1 MRITLISDTHG
12 YLDSGIIKHLE
23 SADEIWHAGDVGST
37 ELIEKMEQIK
47 PLRGVYGNI
56 DGSEIRAHLPLN
68 QIFEIQGVKVFM
80 THIGGYPN
88 RYTARVKE
96 ELKTNSYD
104 LFISGHSHILKV
116 MFDKHHE
123 LLHMNPGA
131 AGRHG
136 FHQIRTLLKFEINA
150 AKIENLQVVELGK
163 RSKE

>member
-37 ELIEKMEQIK
+37 ELIEKMERIK

-116 MFDKHHE
+116 IYDKRLE

>member
-56 DGSEIRAHLPLN
+56 DGSEIRVHLPLN

-104 LFISGHSHILKV
+104 LFISGHSHFLKI
-116 MFDKHHE
+116 MFDKRHE